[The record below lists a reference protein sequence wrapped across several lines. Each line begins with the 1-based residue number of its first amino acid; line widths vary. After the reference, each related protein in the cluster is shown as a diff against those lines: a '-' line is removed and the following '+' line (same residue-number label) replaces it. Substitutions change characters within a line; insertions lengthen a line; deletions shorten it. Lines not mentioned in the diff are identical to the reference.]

1 MDLRFGVGLAE
12 TSTCDAVPEIDDLGI
27 ADARIV
33 APGAPA
39 RSVLSHRIHATTV
52 NRMPP
57 LGTRLVDT
65 AGVKVVDDWIGAV
78 KCP

>member
-1 MDLRFGVGLAE
+1 
-12 TSTCDAVPEIDDLGI
+12 
-27 ADARIV
+27 
-33 APGAPA
+33 
-39 RSVLSHRIHATTV
+39 VLSHRIHATTV